1 MKLNKT
7 IFGKIA
13 LVLILMLAINSCAD
27 KTCDYEGGADVD
39 EEFPYA
45 CESGMDVAFLIDYT
59 ASMGG
64 AIDGIK
70 SSVSSIV
77 STIVNESGGDY
88 RLSLSIFDETMM
100 EGDVPFPTGYSTQVD
115 YTSLPAAQK
124 VVNTTGTNRAQYL
137 TMMEKFGTANQASF
151 GTQLAKLNAAMSLG
165 SGVGFPEPGGLLLN
179 EVLNNSF
186 AGTWRTGSI
195 TKLAI
200 IITDA
205 TAGGDDD
212 TADGVDN
219 TDLANLAATANAMGV
234 QCILITSMSAGTN
247 NYEIS
252 LIDNNDE
259 SIKITGA
266 DFSNIA
272 DDIIIMIEGICD
284 NNENIEG

>member
-1 MKLNKT
+1 MKINKT
-7 IFGKIA
+7 IIGKITLA
-13 LVLILMLAINSCAD
+13 LILMLVINSCAD
-27 KTCDYEGGADVD
+27 KTCEYEGGPEVD

-59 ASMGG
+59 GSMGG

-70 SSVSSIV
+70 SSVSSIA
-77 STIVNESGGDY
+77 STIVTESGGDY
-88 RLSLSIFDETMM
+88 RLSLSIFDEVFVD
-100 EGDVPFPTGYSTQVD
+100 DVGTVYPPAYDTQTD
-115 YTSLPAAQK
+115 YTSLPASQK
-124 VVNTTGTNRAQYL
+124 VIISSNATRHQYL
-137 TMMEKFGTANQASF
+137 TMMEKFGTTNTTTFSS
-151 GTQLAKLNAAMSLG
+151 QLAKLNASMSLG
-165 SGVGFPEPGGLLLN
+165 GGVGFPEPGALLLN

-212 TADGVDN
+212 TADGVDD
-219 TDLANLAATANAMGV
+219 TYLANLAATANAMGV
-234 QCILITSMSAGTN
+234 QCILITSMAAGTS

-259 SIKITGA
+259 SMKITGA

-284 NNENIEG
+284 NNVEG

>member
-13 LVLILMLAINSCAD
+13 LILILMLAINSCAE
-27 KTCDYEGGADVD
+27 KTCDYEGGSD

-59 ASMGG
+59 GSMGG

-70 SSVSSIV
+70 SSVSSIA
-77 STIVNESGGDY
+77 STIVTESGGDY
-88 RLSLSIFDETMM
+88 RLSLSIFDETLM
-100 EGDVPFPTGYSTQVD
+100 EGGVPFPAAYSTQVD

-124 VVNTTGTNRAQYL
+124 VVNTSGTNRAQYL
-137 TMMEKFGTANQASF
+137 TMMEKFGTANQTSF
-151 GTQLAKLNAAMSLG
+151 TTQLAKLNGAMSLG
-165 SGVGFPEPGGLLLN
+165 NGVDFPEPGGLLLN

-186 AGTWRTGSI
+186 AGTWRTGNI

-212 TADGVDN
+212 IANGVDD
-219 TDLANLAATANAMGV
+219 TYLANLASTANAMGV
-234 QCILITSMSAGTN
+234 QCVLITSMAAGTN

-259 SIKITGA
+259 SMKITGA
-266 DFSNIA
+266 DFENIA

-284 NNENIEG
+284 NNEEG